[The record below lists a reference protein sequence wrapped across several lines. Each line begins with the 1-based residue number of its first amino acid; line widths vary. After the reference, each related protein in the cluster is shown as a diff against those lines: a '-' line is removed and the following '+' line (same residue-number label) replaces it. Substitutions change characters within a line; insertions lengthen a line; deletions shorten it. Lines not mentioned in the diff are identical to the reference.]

1 MFMGGRRGRA
11 AWCLTGA
18 RSGLPTVRPAAI
30 HHVSICVP
38 DADAGLAFY
47 RDVIGLTEVAG
58 PDLGPG
64 SWLHAGGQ
72 QVQRN
77 RPAVAGDAAG
87 RRVVS
92 RLPWAWRHPS
102 CAVVLLLGSPS
113 DPSTV

>member
-18 RSGLPTVRPAAI
+18 RSCLPTVRPAAI

-64 SWLHAGGQ
+64 PGSTPAASRCSGIDRQSPETPQGGELSLDCPGPGGILL
-72 QVQRN
+72 V
-77 RPAVAGDAAG
+77 
-87 RRVVS
+87 
-92 RLPWAWRHPS
+92 PWFFF
-102 CAVVLLLGSPS
+102 
-113 DPSTV
+113 